1 MHKCFTLV
9 WVLNS
14 IITLVTS
21 PDDFVT
27 DEVRISIKE
36 EGSNI
41 LILLFS
47 KVGLKMI
54 SHHIKMEW

>member
-27 DEVRISIKE
+27 DKVRISIKE

-54 SHHIKMEW
+54 SF